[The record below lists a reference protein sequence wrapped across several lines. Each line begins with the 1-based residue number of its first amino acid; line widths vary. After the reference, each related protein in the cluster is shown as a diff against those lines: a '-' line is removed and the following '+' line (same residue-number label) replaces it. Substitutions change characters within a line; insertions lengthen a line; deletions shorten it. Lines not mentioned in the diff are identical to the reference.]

1 MKTRLN
7 KRRLIRILLMV
18 VVFAMITTISA
29 NAQSNRAF
37 YSIERGMVYFNG
49 QPMPYA
55 DVATFQILGYGYAKD
70 RQHVYMDGYILE
82 YVEPLSFRLKDEQ
95 HHPYAG
101 YGEWDRPPHT
111 YGYYKTKFNVFFNGR
126 KIEDASASTFK
137 ELDEGYAKDSFNVY
151 YLGKKINDASAST
164 FRILGG
170 GYSKDAF
177 NVYFYGK
184 EIPDASAST
193 FKYDGSGYAHDA
205 FDTYYNGRKI
215 GE

>member
-1 MKTRLN
+1 MRTQLN
-7 KRRLIRILLMV
+7 KTQIARLLFMLV
-18 VVFAMITTISA
+18 VLAMLTTISA
-29 NAQSNRAF
+29 NAQNNRAF

-55 DVATFQILGYGYAKD
+55 DAQTFQILGYGYAKD

-82 YVEPLSFRLKDEQ
+82 YVEPLSFRLKEDR
-95 HHPYAG
+95 HRPYAG
-101 YGEWDRPPHT
+101 YDEWDRPPHT
-111 YGYYKTKFNVFFNGR
+111 YGYYKTKFDVFFNGR

-137 ELDEGYAKDSFNVY
+137 ELGEGYAKDSFNVY
-151 YLGKKINDASAST
+151 YLGNKIPDASANT

-170 GYSKDAF
+170 GYSRDAF

-193 FKYDGSGYAHDA
+193 FKYDGNGYAHDA